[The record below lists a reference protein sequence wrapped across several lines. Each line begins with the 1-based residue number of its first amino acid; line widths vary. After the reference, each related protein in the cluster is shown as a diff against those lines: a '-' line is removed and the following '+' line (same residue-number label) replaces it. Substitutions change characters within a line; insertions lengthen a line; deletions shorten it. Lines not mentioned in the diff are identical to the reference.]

1 MVHNDLIFAGKK
13 YYFDVGILLSEMNVC
28 RSTRIQAMLPVS
40 DWQNSAKLRWLDPII
55 PSETEFFKL
64 RRIGSPTVIRDFEVI
79 LLIFEF
85 FYRDFFKILAQL
97 N

>member
-1 MVHNDLIFAGKK
+1 
-13 YYFDVGILLSEMNVC
+13 MNVC

-40 DWQNSAKLRWLDPII
+40 DWQNSAKLRWLDPVI

-79 LLIFEF
+79 LVIFEF
-85 FYRDFFKILAQL
+85 FLQILFLYLSPIELKVWIFYQ
-97 N
+97 